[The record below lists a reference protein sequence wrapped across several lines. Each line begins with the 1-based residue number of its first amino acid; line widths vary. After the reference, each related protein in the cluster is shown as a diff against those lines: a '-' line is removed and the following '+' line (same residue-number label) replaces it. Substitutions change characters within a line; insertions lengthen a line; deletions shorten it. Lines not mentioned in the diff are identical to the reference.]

1 MRRYTRPTGAV
12 RIRQGIQDLNI
23 LTCVRKLAPIASQAR
38 HFPPHSGEATAKEKR
53 IHIFY
58 MNKNKNMGMNHTK
71 KPSPLVGEGGNRQ
84 VDGRGKLEQKRKNEN
99 SMSKIKY

>member
-1 MRRYTRPTGAV
+1 MYARLPLSPRV
-12 RIRQGIQDLNI
+12 
-23 LTCVRKLAPIASQAR
+23 AR
-38 HFPPHSGEATAKEKR
+38 HFPPHSGEATAKEER

-58 MNKNKNMGMNHTK
+58 MNKNKNMGMTHAK

-84 VDGRGKLEQKRKNEN
+84 VDGRGKLEQKCKNEN